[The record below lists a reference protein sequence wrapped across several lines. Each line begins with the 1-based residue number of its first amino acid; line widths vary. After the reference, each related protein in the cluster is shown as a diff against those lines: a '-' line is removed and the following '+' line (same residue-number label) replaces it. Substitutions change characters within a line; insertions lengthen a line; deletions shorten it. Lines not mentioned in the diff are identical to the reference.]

1 MPRQTHGQ
9 RDHQVYV
16 KRESD
21 PQLGAKRFLEITG
34 SVALFYAQAENL
46 LIETFRELD
55 GVNKT
60 RSLKDI
66 GIRLYDDLDP
76 DSDTRPAVKVFEKRL
91 VADFGRRNR
100 IGWTMKDIGS
110 VQTDILN
117 DIAKI
122 EKPDGWRSDGTVD
135 VVFDH
140 VVRIGS
146 GDTKGKR
153 KIALEVDQTTSEAGF
168 LVDEHTAVFEGI
180 KRHLKGKSQSKN
192 ELTFP
197 YGDFVPQMPLGIF
210 DEGMNNDR
218 KNIAIDALQRL
229 LDNDPLVCTLEPLWL
244 YSNKGL
250 SLGPNEEEL

>member
-1 MPRQTHGQ
+1 MPRRSHAQ

-21 PQLGAKRFLEITG
+21 PQLGARRPLEITG
-34 SVALFYAQAENL
+34 AVVLFYAQTEKVLRESFRNL
-46 LIETFRELD
+46 DSSVEEQ
-55 GVNKT
+55 
-60 RSLKDI
+60 SLKEL

-76 DSDTRPAVKVFEKRL
+76 DSETRPAVKVFEKRL

-100 IGWTMKDIGS
+100 IGWTMNDIGG

-117 DIAKI
+117 DIAHI
-122 EKPDGWRSDGTVD
+122 EKPDGWHSDGSLD

-168 LVDEHTAVFEGI
+168 LIDEHTAVFEGI
-180 KRHLKGKSQSKN
+180 KRHLKGKSQTKN
-192 ELTFP
+192 ELTFS
-197 YGDFVPQMPLGIF
+197 YTDYIPQMPLGIF
-210 DEGMNNDR
+210 DEGMSNDR
-218 KNIAIDALQRL
+218 KNHAIDALQRL
-229 LDNDPLVCTLEPLWL
+229 LDADPLVCTLDPLWL
-244 YSNKGL
+244 YSNKGI
-250 SLGPNEEEL
+250 SLGPQEE